1 MTRTTFAFLFAGV
14 MLNAVAQL
22 ALKAATRTTGALTLR
37 AETLGPTFLALA
49 SQPYVW
55 LGLAC
60 YGVSVL
66 VWIIALSRVDVSI
79 AYPMLSLG
87 YIVTA
92 VAAWLLFGEALG
104 LQRVAAIAV
113 IIIGVYL
120 LARA

>member
-1 MTRTTFAFLFAGV
+1 MTRATFVLLLTGV

-22 ALKAATRTTGALTLR
+22 ALKAATRATGVLTLR
-37 AETLGPTFLALA
+37 AETLGPTLAALA
-49 SQPYVW
+49 AQPYVW

-87 YIVTA
+87 YIATA
-92 VAAWLLFGEALG
+92 IAAWALFGEPLS
-104 LQRVAAIAV
+104 LQRVGAIVV